1 MRALNREEPRG
12 QGKTSSL
19 MSAHRQ
25 VNAARRSRPTPRKPK
40 LGQNFLADASAAR
53 RIVDALGDIQQS
65 TVIEIGPGRG
75 ALTTLFPERAG
86 RLLAF
91 ELDSMLAERLR
102 VAFASSK
109 NVEIVEADFLK
120 VNLTDLLGSQTG
132 QKERVKVVGNIPY
145 YITSDILLRLFEQH
159 ALIETI
165 VVMVQKEVAD
175 RLAAKPGSRDYGLL
189 TVTANLFAD
198 VEQLFTLPPGAF
210 SPSPQVYSTVLRF
223 RISPKTSELGIDATE
238 FLNFCKLAFAQKR
251 KTLFNNLRT
260 RYGEREIREAI
271 QEAAIEPNARAE
283 ALGLPKLAE
292 IHRAL
297 KNHQDRAT
305 GSKAQR

>member
-1 MRALNREEPRG
+1 
-12 QGKTSSL
+12 
-19 MSAHRQ
+19 
-25 VNAARRSRPTPRKPK
+25 
-40 LGQNFLADASAAR
+40 LADASAAR

-91 ELDSMLAERLR
+91 EVDSMLAERLR